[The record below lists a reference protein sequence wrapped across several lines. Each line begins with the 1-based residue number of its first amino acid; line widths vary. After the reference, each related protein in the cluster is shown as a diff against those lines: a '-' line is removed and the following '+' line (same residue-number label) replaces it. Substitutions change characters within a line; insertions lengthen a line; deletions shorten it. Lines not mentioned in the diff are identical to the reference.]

1 MAGYGAAGA
10 TTFAERAYRALRDRL
25 IMLAIP
31 PGSPIDDAHLAAELG
46 FGRTPVREALKRL
59 EAERLVISYPRRGT
73 FATDVHISDLTHVC
87 EVREQLEPV
96 AAATAA
102 RRATTE
108 DHDRLRALCDELDT
122 LGPAAEAPDAGA
134 LMAVDLRVHRAVYAA
149 VHNPYLENTL
159 QWYDNLATRIWCLF
173 LDRLPDLAGH
183 VDEHRPLL
191 QAVISG
197 DADGAARM
205 SAEHVAHFEKAIRAI
220 A

>member
-1 MAGYGAAGA
+1 MARHTPAK
-10 TTFAERAYRALRDRL
+10 TTFAERAYQILRDRL

-31 PGSPIDDAHLAAELG
+31 PGSPIDDGRLAAELG

-73 FATDVHISDLTHVC
+73 FATDVHISDLRHVS
-87 EVREQLEPV
+87 EVRMQLEPMGV
-96 AAATAA
+96 AIAA
-102 RRATTE
+102 RRATAD
-108 DHDRLRALCDELDT
+108 DHDQLRALHRELDT
-122 LGPAAEAPDAGA
+122 VGPAAAATDPTA
-134 LMAVDLRVHRAVYAA
+134 LMTVDLRVHRAVYAA
-149 VHNPYLENTL
+149 VHNPYLEDTL

-191 QAVISG
+191 QAVIAG
-197 DADGAARM
+197 DAEAAARM
-205 SAEHVAHFEKAIRAI
+205 SAEHVAHFETAIRAI